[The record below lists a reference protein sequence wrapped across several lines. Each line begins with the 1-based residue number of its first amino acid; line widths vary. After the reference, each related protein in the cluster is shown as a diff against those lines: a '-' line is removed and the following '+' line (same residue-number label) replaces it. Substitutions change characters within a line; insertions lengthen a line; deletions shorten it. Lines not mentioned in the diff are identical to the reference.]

1 MLAIDSLDRAR
12 LPAWIGQRL
21 ARQQQRAP
29 DEALAFI
36 ADRVEGNLLA
46 AHQEIVKLGLL
57 YPTGQLS
64 IEQVREAV
72 LDVARYDVFEL
83 PSVMLAGDATRV
95 ARTLGGLRAE
105 GEPLPLIVWAVS
117 EELRALARV
126 KSQVQAGRSFSEAAR
141 ASGIWGPRQ
150 AQVER
155 ALGRVDLDR
164 LEQSLARIGQID
176 RLIKGLRA
184 PELDSDPWLELCDIM
199 IDVARPAPR
208 IPASAH
214 R

>member
-1 MLAIDSLDRAR
+1 
-12 LPAWIGQRL
+12 
-21 ARQQQRAP
+21 
-29 DEALAFI
+29 
-36 ADRVEGNLLA
+36 
-46 AHQEIVKLGLL
+46 
-57 YPTGQLS
+57 
-64 IEQVREAV
+64 
-72 LDVARYDVFEL
+72 
-83 PSVMLAGDATRV
+83 MLAGDATRV

-105 GEPLPLIVWAVS
+105 GEPLPLIVWAIS

-126 KSQVQAGRSFSEAAR
+126 KSQVQAGRPFSEAAR

-164 LEQSLARIGQID
+164 LERSLARIGQID

-184 PELDSDPWLELCDIM
+184 PELDNDPWLELCDIM

-208 IPASAH
+208 IPASAY